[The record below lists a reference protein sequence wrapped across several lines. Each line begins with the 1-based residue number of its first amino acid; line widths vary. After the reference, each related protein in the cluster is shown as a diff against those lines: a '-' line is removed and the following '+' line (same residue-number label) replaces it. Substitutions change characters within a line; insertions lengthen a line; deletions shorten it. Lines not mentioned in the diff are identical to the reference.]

1 MALKA
6 FLLKV
11 NVLVT
16 VDNHA
21 VVTNFGLNAYGF
33 GVSQPHLP
41 CMVDN
46 FRWTA
51 PELMDPSPL
60 PTLDATTKQSSD
72 NENRQVTF
80 GATMQSD
87 IYSYACTCVEVR
99 PNHSR
104 TNLD

>member
-1 MALKA
+1 MALKG

-51 PELMDPSPL
+51 PELMDPSLL
-60 PTLDATTKQSSD
+60 PPLDATTKQSSD

-80 GATMQSD
+80 GSTMQSD

-99 PNHSR
+99 PNLSR